1 MSGVYFL
8 FSLGNAHTHVK
19 QNCNHSEDLGLQV
32 YNLAL
37 PFIDS
42 RIGLLVKLGSLDAKW
57 SWPGFTY
64 QGIL

>member
-8 FSLGNAHTHVK
+8 FSLRNAHIK
-19 QNCNHSEDLGLQV
+19 QNCNYSEDLGLLV
-32 YNLAL
+32 YSLTL

-42 RIGLLVKLGSLDAKW
+42 RDGLLVKLGSLDAKW